1 MSVIRIIIIIALI
14 GLIFYLYKNQS
25 APLNI
30 EKSISESILN
40 SLSNTPFTNS
50 FPSSSSYSISR

>member
-1 MSVIRIIIIIALI
+1 MNLIRFIIFFTIIVI
-14 GLIFYLYKNQS
+14 IFYLYKNQTFDIQ
-25 APLNI
+25 LN
-30 EKSISESILN
+30 SVSESVLN

>member
-1 MSVIRIIIIIALI
+1 MNLIRIIIIIIFLAV
-14 GLIFYLYKNQS
+14 IFYLYKDQN
-25 APLNI
+25 NI
-30 EKSISESILN
+30 TLDKSVSDSILN

>member
-1 MSVIRIIIIIALI
+1 MNIIRIIIFIILI
-14 GLIFYLYKNQS
+14 AIMFYLYKNQ
-25 APLNI
+25 ALNI
-30 EKSISESILN
+30 QDNSVSDSVLN